1 MSTPAPSGE
10 DAPRTTWATR
20 LAASVP
26 LLFAVL
32 CTTAL
37 SVYVYCPHARTFL
50 TDAATI
56 VQGVAVVAALIGGL
70 FTRRRP

>member
-1 MSTPAPSGE
+1 MSTPATSG
-10 DAPRTTWATR
+10 DNTPRTTWATR

-37 SVYVYCPHARTFL
+37 SVYLFCPRARTVL
-50 TDAATI
+50 TDVATI
-56 VQGVAVVAALIGGL
+56 VQGVTVVAALIGGL
-70 FTRRRP
+70 FTRRQP